1 MTGHPESDDSGSR
14 LGLRATD
21 IRRFFDGVHAL
32 NGVNLE
38 LGRHEVI
45 GLIGPNGAGKTTL
58 VNIITG
64 FDAPTTGTVELD
76 SEVVTGWSPYRRGRA
91 GLARTFQAAH
101 SFGRL
106 TVRENIE
113 VGALACGA
121 SPSSASKRATELM
134 GVLGLSHNADS
145 ESMVLTQGEERKLGV
160 ARALATDPK
169 YLLMD
174 EPAAGLNEGEVPDLA
189 TLLRS
194 IRDEHGVGV
203 LLIDHN
209 VPLILDVCDRIQ
221 VLDQGRTIANGS
233 PTEIRA
239 NTEVASA
246 YLGRRAGS
254 GGWFDG

>member
-1 MTGHPESDDSGSR
+1 MTGNPESDVSGPQQV
-14 LGLRATD
+14 LRATD
-21 IRRFFDGVHAL
+21 IRRYFDGVHAL

-38 LGRHEVI
+38 LGRHEVV

-76 SEVVTGWSPYRRGRA
+76 SEVVTGWSPYRLGRA

-113 VGALACGA
+113 VGALACGG

-134 GVLGLSHNADS
+134 GVLGLSQHAES

-160 ARALATDPK
+160 ARALATEPK

-189 TLLRS
+189 DLLRS
-194 IRDEHGVGV
+194 VRDEHGAGV

-221 VLDQGRTIANGS
+221 VLDEGRTIANGS
-233 PTEIRA
+233 PAEIRA
-239 NTEVASA
+239 NSAVASA
-246 YLGRRAGS
+246 YLGKSTGPERGS
-254 GGWFDG
+254 DG